1 MKEEISNEEL
11 VRTLGNLQVECV
23 AGNHVGDYM
32 VYRYLDSKE
41 FILIGYAAF
50 IKGDDASAESL
61 WTARLIFGRGSSI
74 EEISTDLRK
83 VCGAHPW
90 NGCRIRYLRPKCLFE
105 KQLFAEWKRTGFEH
119 FDPHRYP
126 DPHFSLEQL
135 ESSYQN
141 FLEKN

>member
-11 VRTLGNLQVECV
+11 VRTLGDLQVECV
-23 AGNHVGDYM
+23 AGNQVGDYM
-32 VYRYLDSKE
+32 VYRYLNSKE

-50 IKGDDASAESL
+50 IKWVDASAESL

-83 VCGAHPW
+83 VCGAYPW
-90 NGCRIRYLRPKCLFE
+90 NGCRIRYLRPNCLFE
-105 KQLFAEWKRTGFEH
+105 KQLFTEWERTGFKH
-119 FDPHRYP
+119 FDPHQYEE
-126 DPHFSLEQL
+126 PHFSLERVQ
-135 ESSYQN
+135 SSYQS